1 MATEET
7 RGRRG
12 GVGGEARTDG
22 RRRRRGE
29 DGRAASKEEVESR
42 SRGAKT
48 TRGISPGVSRP
59 EMYPHENPAPTG
71 PRGASGGLPNGHVS
85 RPVENRRVGFFSE
98 EKAGIPLGF
107 RAAKQQVDS
116 ASAGRRDHDDGCRLA
131 SLCRRGLLPAS
142 LSLTLLLATLCPSW
156 CWAQQPSS
164 SSTSAR
170 SDACTLGHRLERSTV
185 SDAFFEDPNS
195 LKKVPCPSDFYPPRK
210 YISLIVPAYNEKH
223 RLPEALMETLKCT
236 FRNGTNKRD
245 KGHER
250 ISEAVNSAGHDDMEM
265 NFTLGQLTEWIH

>member
-22 RRRRRGE
+22 RRPRRGE

-42 SRGAKT
+42 SRGAET

-71 PRGASGGLPNGHVS
+71 PRGASGGLHVS

-98 EKAGIPLGF
+98 EKAGIPPGF
-107 RAAKQQVDS
+107 RAAKVGLSQQVDS

-195 LKKVPCPSDFYPPRK
+195 LKK
-210 YISLIVPAYNEKH
+210 
-223 RLPEALMETLKCT
+223 CT